1 MKIMAY
7 NDYTD
12 TWIPEFEVESK
23 SEIPFYLWQYG
34 ALRHESDIVNFKF
47 FVIES
52 TFTIDYDVTFYI
64 KD

>member
-1 MKIMAY
+1 MKIKAY
-7 NDYTD
+7 NDNTE

-34 ALRHESDIVNFKF
+34 ALRHESDIVNFEF

-52 TFTIDYDVTFYI
+52 TFKIDYEVTYHVH
-64 KD
+64 D